1 VADSA
6 DIVESVPLAIV
17 VENLA
22 PFTHG
27 MASIGPDDAAARAQ
41 AAFSLALEMVGIGAA
56 IENMWLA
63 AEALGLCGCFLADA
77 AIAEETIRAATQAT
91 GPILGLLALGHSA
104 EKPPA
109 PTMPHLVP
117 EVPHR
122 HVQVSFAPAAAH

>member
-6 DIVESVPLAIV
+6 DIVASVPLAIV

-22 PFTHG
+22 PFTRG
-27 MASIGPDDAAARAQ
+27 MEGIAPDDAETRAQ
-41 AAFSLALEMVGIGAA
+41 AAFSLALEMVGVGAA

-77 AIAEETIRAATQAT
+77 AIVEDTIRAATQAT

-104 EKPPA
+104 EKPPT
-109 PTMPHLVP
+109 PTMPDP
-117 EVPHR
+117 TPDVPHS
-122 HVQVSFAPAAAH
+122 QVLA